1 MPYMQMTEEQFKVPV
16 LKNVIYALRLV
27 WQTDKRLPIG
37 YLLQEG
43 LYAVFS
49 RYLQNILFLKIL
61 LDVITGSGD
70 FRTYVGELAAFALL
84 ALVVKVAQWEGM
96 RMEKCATK
104 RVLKL
109 LNDRI
114 FEKALSVDVACYEN
128 PEFYDKYQRATM
140 VTTNSFFDLICFDFS
155 AFVADVVALVCV
167 MATVAAVHPLYLLF
181 LVPVFFVFAVEVYK
195 SKCVY
200 RRDMSMTAN
209 KRMQAYVQRTVYL
222 REYAKDMRTSN
233 IFAVMVRRMEA
244 ATKANVRILRDYGV
258 RLFLYS
264 VVSSLLG
271 ELLPVLG
278 TYAFA
283 CYSFVQGSGLTV
295 SGFSVVA
302 SGINAVREST
312 LDTTECFDEMTLM
325 ALYFQNLR
333 EFLDYQ
339 PQVVSGPLPVP
350 PLETLEFCHVDFTY
364 PGTDRRVLHDVNF
377 TLRQGE
383 TLAVVGI
390 NGAGKSTLVKLLLR
404 FYDPTVGQILYNGKP
419 LPEYDLEQL
428 RAAFGTVFQDY
439 KNFALS
445 VNENVI
451 GHACTPAEK
460 ALAEQALRH
469 SGVWDKIASL
479 PRGADTVLT
488 REFDEAGTG
497 LSGGENQK
505 VSTARLFA
513 RDFQIAVLDEPSS
526 ALDPVAEYKMY
537 ENLLQVTENKTVIF
551 ISHRLSSAVLSDRI
565 LVLADGQVQ
574 ESGSHRQLMEQNGL
588 YADMFRLQASGY
600 KQKGGAAGAQA

>member
-27 WQTDKRLPIG
+27 WQTDKRLLIG

-283 CYSFVQGSGLTV
+283 CHSFVQGGGLTV

-312 LDTTECFDEMTLM
+312 LDTTECFDEMTLL

-460 ALAEQALRH
+460 DLAEQALRH
-469 SGVWDKIASL
+469 SGVWDKIVSL

-526 ALDPVAEYKMY
+526 ALDPVAEYKCM
-537 ENLLQVTENKTVIF
+537 
-551 ISHRLSSAVLSDRI
+551 RI
-565 LVLADGQVQ
+565 CC
-574 ESGSHRQLMEQNGL
+574 
-588 YADMFRLQASGY
+588 
-600 KQKGGAAGAQA
+600 K

>member
-27 WQTDKRLPIG
+27 WQTDKRLLIG

-84 ALVVKVAQWEGM
+84 ALVVKVAQWEGR

-140 VTTNSFFDLICFDFS
+140 VTTNSFFELICFDFS
-155 AFVADVVALVCV
+155 AFVADVVALLCV

-283 CYSFVQGSGLTV
+283 CHSFVQGSGLTV

-364 PGTDRRVLHDVNF
+364 P
-377 TLRQGE
+377 
-383 TLAVVGI
+383 
-390 NGAGKSTLVKLLLR
+390 
-404 FYDPTVGQILYNGKP
+404 
-419 LPEYDLEQL
+419 
-428 RAAFGTVFQDY
+428 
-439 KNFALS
+439 
-445 VNENVI
+445 
-451 GHACTPAEK
+451 
-460 ALAEQALRH
+460 
-469 SGVWDKIASL
+469 
-479 PRGADTVLT
+479 
-488 REFDEAGTG
+488 GTG

-574 ESGSHRQLMEQNGL
+574 ESGSHRQLMERNGL

-600 KQKGGAAGAQA
+600 KQKGGAAGA

>member
-1 MPYMQMTEEQFKVPV
+1 
-16 LKNVIYALRLV
+16 
-27 WQTDKRLPIG
+27 
-37 YLLQEG
+37 
-43 LYAVFS
+43 
-49 RYLQNILFLKIL
+49 
-61 LDVITGSGD
+61 
-70 FRTYVGELAAFALL
+70 
-84 ALVVKVAQWEGM
+84 
-96 RMEKCATK
+96 
-104 RVLKL
+104 
-109 LNDRI
+109 
-114 FEKALSVDVACYEN
+114 
-128 PEFYDKYQRATM
+128 
-140 VTTNSFFDLICFDFS
+140 
-155 AFVADVVALVCV
+155 
-167 MATVAAVHPLYLLF
+167 
-181 LVPVFFVFAVEVYK
+181 
-195 SKCVY
+195 
-200 RRDMSMTAN
+200 
-209 KRMQAYVQRTVYL
+209 
-222 REYAKDMRTSN
+222 
-233 IFAVMVRRMEA
+233 
-244 ATKANVRILRDYGV
+244 
-258 RLFLYS
+258 
-264 VVSSLLG
+264 
-271 ELLPVLG
+271 
-278 TYAFA
+278 
-283 CYSFVQGSGLTV
+283 
-295 SGFSVVA
+295 
-302 SGINAVREST
+302 
-312 LDTTECFDEMTLM
+312 MTLM

-513 RDFQIAVLDEPSS
+513 RNFQIAVLDEPSS

-574 ESGSHRQLMEQNGL
+574 ESGSHRQLMERNGL

-600 KQKGGAAGAQA
+600 KQEGGAAGAQA

>member
-27 WQTDKRLPIG
+27 WQTDKRLLIG

-155 AFVADVVALVCV
+155 AFVADVVAL
-167 MATVAAVHPLYLLF
+167 
-181 LVPVFFVFAVEVYK
+181 
-195 SKCVY
+195 
-200 RRDMSMTAN
+200 
-209 KRMQAYVQRTVYL
+209 
-222 REYAKDMRTSN
+222 
-233 IFAVMVRRMEA
+233 
-244 ATKANVRILRDYGV
+244 
-258 RLFLYS
+258 
-264 VVSSLLG
+264 
-271 ELLPVLG
+271 
-278 TYAFA
+278 
-283 CYSFVQGSGLTV
+283 
-295 SGFSVVA
+295 
-302 SGINAVREST
+302 
-312 LDTTECFDEMTLM
+312 
-325 ALYFQNLR
+325 
-333 EFLDYQ
+333 
-339 PQVVSGPLPVP
+339 
-350 PLETLEFCHVDFTY
+350 EFCHVDFTY

-404 FYDPTVGQILYNGKP
+404 FYDPTGGQILYNGKP

>member
-1 MPYMQMTEEQFKVPV
+1 M
-16 LKNVIYALRLV
+16 
-27 WQTDKRLPIG
+27 
-37 YLLQEG
+37 
-43 LYAVFS
+43 
-49 RYLQNILFLKIL
+49 
-61 LDVITGSGD
+61 
-70 FRTYVGELAAFALL
+70 
-84 ALVVKVAQWEGM
+84 
-96 RMEKCATK
+96 
-104 RVLKL
+104 
-109 LNDRI
+109 
-114 FEKALSVDVACYEN
+114 
-128 PEFYDKYQRATM
+128 
-140 VTTNSFFDLICFDFS
+140 
-155 AFVADVVALVCV
+155 
-167 MATVAAVHPLYLLF
+167 
-181 LVPVFFVFAVEVYK
+181 
-195 SKCVY
+195 
-200 RRDMSMTAN
+200 
-209 KRMQAYVQRTVYL
+209 
-222 REYAKDMRTSN
+222 
-233 IFAVMVRRMEA
+233 
-244 ATKANVRILRDYGV
+244 
-258 RLFLYS
+258 
-264 VVSSLLG
+264 
-271 ELLPVLG
+271 
-278 TYAFA
+278 
-283 CYSFVQGSGLTV
+283 QGSGLTV

-333 EFLDYQ
+333 EFFDYQ

-364 PGTDRRVLHDVNF
+364 PGT
-377 TLRQGE
+377 
-383 TLAVVGI
+383 

-404 FYDPTVGQILYNGKP
+404 FYDPTAGQILYNGKP

-488 REFDEAGTG
+488 REFDKAGTG

-565 LVLADGQVQ
+565 LVLADGQVR

>member
-27 WQTDKRLPIG
+27 WQTDKRLLIG

-140 VTTNSFFDLICFDFS
+140 VTTNGFFDLICFDFS

-283 CYSFVQGSGLTV
+283 CHSFVQGSGLTV

-364 PGTDRRVLHDVNF
+364 P
-377 TLRQGE
+377 
-383 TLAVVGI
+383 
-390 NGAGKSTLVKLLLR
+390 
-404 FYDPTVGQILYNGKP
+404 
-419 LPEYDLEQL
+419 
-428 RAAFGTVFQDY
+428 
-439 KNFALS
+439 
-445 VNENVI
+445 
-451 GHACTPAEK
+451 
-460 ALAEQALRH
+460 
-469 SGVWDKIASL
+469 
-479 PRGADTVLT
+479 
-488 REFDEAGTG
+488 GTG

-600 KQKGGAAGAQA
+600 KQEGGAAGAQA